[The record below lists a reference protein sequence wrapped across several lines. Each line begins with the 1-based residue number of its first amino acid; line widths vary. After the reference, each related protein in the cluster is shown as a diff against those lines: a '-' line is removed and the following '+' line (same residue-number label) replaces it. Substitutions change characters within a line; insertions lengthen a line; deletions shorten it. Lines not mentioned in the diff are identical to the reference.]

1 MQTRWQGRFL
11 VVATASLDW
20 LTTLADATRVR
31 LLCLLEQEE
40 LSVSELCSVV
50 QLPQSTVSRH
60 LKVLIADQ
68 WLASRR
74 DGTNH
79 LYRIDRSLWNE
90 NRDSLWQWVRQQADS
105 PTTELD
111 QQRLAGVLAER
122 SRSEVFFS
130 SAAEQWDKLRV
141 ELFGKQLDAVAM
153 AACLPSN
160 AVVGELGCGS
170 APLCQLVAPFVETA
184 YAIDNSVA
192 MLSAAR
198 SSLAHYN
205 NVHLRSG
212 TLTDLPLEDSIL
224 DAAWLVLVLAYL
236 PDPVA
241 VLREVARVL
250 KPNRSLV
257 MVDLLPHERTAYKLE
272 MGHLRLGVN
281 REVLTDWLEQAGLK
295 LMRYFPIPPD
305 SQAKGPAL
313 FSAVATRHADVG
325 CTT

>member
-1 MQTRWQGRFL
+1 M
-11 VVATASLDW
+11 VAPASLDW
-20 LTTLADATRVR
+20 LQTLADATRVR
-31 LLCLLEQEE
+31 LLRLLEQEE
-40 LSVSELCSVV
+40 LSVSELCTVV

-60 LKVLIADQ
+60 LKVLIADK
-68 WLASRR
+68 WLESRR
-74 DGTNH
+74 DGTTH

-90 NRDSLWQWVRQQADS
+90 NRVSLWQWVRQQADS

-111 QQRLAGVLAER
+111 QQRLSGVLAER
-122 SRSEVFFS
+122 SQSEAFFS

-141 ELFGKQLDAVAM
+141 DLFGKQLDAVAM

-184 YAIDNSVA
+184 YAVDNSTA
-192 MLSAAR
+192 MLTAAR

-205 NVHLRSG
+205 NVHLRAGS
-212 TLTDLPLEDSIL
+212 LTDLPLDDNML

-241 VLREVARVL
+241 ALREAARVL
-250 KPNRSLV
+250 KPNKSLV
-257 MVDLLPHERTAYKLE
+257 ILDLLPHDRSAYKVE
-272 MGHLRLGVN
+272 MGHLRLGVD
-281 REVLTDWLEQAGLK
+281 RTELTDWLERAGLK
-295 LMRYFPIPPD
+295 LMRYFPLRPD

-313 FSAVATRHADVG
+313 FSAVATRSEAD
-325 CTT
+325 C

>member
-1 MQTRWQGRFL
+1 MTFFFGQIF

-20 LTTLADATRVR
+20 LQTLADATRVR
-31 LLCLLEQEE
+31 LLRLLEQEE
-40 LSVSELCSVV
+40 LSVSELCTVV

-60 LKVLIADQ
+60 LKVLIEDQ
-68 WLASRR
+68 WLESRR

-79 LYRIDRSLWNE
+79 LYRIDRTQWNE
-90 NRDSLWQWVRQQADS
+90 NRVSLWQWVRQQADS

-153 AACLPSN
+153 AACLPSD

-170 APLCQLVAPFVETA
+170 APLSQLVAPFVESV

-192 MLSAAR
+192 MLTAAR
-198 SSLAHYN
+198 SSLARYN

-212 TLTDLPLEDSIL
+212 SLTDLPLENNML

-241 VLREVARVL
+241 VLREAARVL
-250 KPNRSLV
+250 KSNRSLV
-257 MVDLLPHERTAYKLE
+257 IVDLLPHERASYKIE
-272 MGHLRLGVN
+272 MGHLRLGVD
-281 REVLTDWLEQAGLK
+281 RDELSSWLEQAGLK
-295 LMRYFPIPPD
+295 LKRYFHLPPD

-313 FSAVATRHADVG
+313 FSAVATRHDSG
-325 CTT
+325 CAT